1 MPLSQPFPAWVFAV
15 TTVLAWLAHR
25 WTVRARHAP
34 AGDRLYIRAVAAAV
48 RGALVLWLTGAAV
61 LLVAGS
67 WLLPAPP
74 WSAPRPAPQPTPE
87 SPAPVPGSPTV
98 PAPVPGPPSVPTP
111 VPGPPSSPAPGSG
124 AGAPVARTAAVADEE
139 LEFTLQPEP
148 GPGFAAALAAAEE
161 TAAERARLAAAEVVL
176 DSGDIRLESLDP
188 AVGVVW
194 LVNRSAFTVDLG
206 GWSLLLRYGAPGPG
220 EVRDVGASGQEW
232 MFFQKGL
239 LIGPGECLPVLL
251 PDSGAP
257 PVEAVLFGPEGR
269 ARDRLPEAVPS
280 G

>member
-1 MPLSQPFPAWVFAV
+1 MPLSQLLPPWAFAV
-15 TTVLAWLAHR
+15 TAVLVWLAHR

-48 RGALVLWLTGAAV
+48 RGTLVLWLAGAA

-74 WSAPRPAPQPTPE
+74 WSAPRPAPQPAPE
-87 SPAPVPGSPTV
+87 SPSPAPAPPTV
-98 PAPVPGPPSVPTP
+98 
-111 VPGPPSSPAPGSG
+111 PAPGSG
-124 AGAPVARTAAVADEE
+124 ADGPAQTAAGGDEE

-148 GPGFAAALAAAEE
+148 EPQFAAALAAAEK
-161 TAAERARLAAAEVVL
+161 TAERARLAAAEVVL
-176 DSGDIRLESLDP
+176 ESGDIRLESLDP
-188 AVGVVW
+188 AVGVVR

-206 GWSLLLRYGAPGPG
+206 GWSLLLRYGSPGPG
-220 EVRDVGASGQEW
+220 EVRDAGAPGQEW
-232 MFFQKGL
+232 VCFPKGL
-239 LIGPGECLPVLL
+239 LIGPGERLPVL
-251 PDSGAP
+251 PTVSGAP

-269 ARDRLPEAVPS
+269 PRDRLPEARPS